1 MVYDDLIVIDGKDS
15 KFDDSDF
22 NKFVVA
28 WTLLT
33 NKKLPSDT
41 LRSFTSKVNCKSVR
55 RLDEINEFI
64 NDKTPDWVG
73 ISSIDKNTSKK
84 IYNFI

>member
-28 WTLLT
+28 WT
-33 NKKLPSDT
+33 
-41 LRSFTSKVNCKSVR
+41 
-55 RLDEINEFI
+55 
-64 NDKTPDWVG
+64 
-73 ISSIDKNTSKK
+73 
-84 IYNFI
+84 Y

>member
-55 RLDEINEFI
+55 GLDEINEFI
-64 NDKTPDWVG
+64 NDKIPDWVG

-84 IYNFI
+84 I